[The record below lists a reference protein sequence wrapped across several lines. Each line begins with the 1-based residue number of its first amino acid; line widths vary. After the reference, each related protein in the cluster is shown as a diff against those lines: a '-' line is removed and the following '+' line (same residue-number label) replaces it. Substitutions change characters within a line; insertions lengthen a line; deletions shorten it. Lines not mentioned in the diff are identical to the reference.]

1 MDNGFSPLGE
11 VDSEEFDHILELI
24 VAILFMAFGITAT
37 ILMIRVM
44 DAKTQIVSRV
54 DKVEV
59 SYLDIEDNNPFK
71 FTGYEAYMFGW
82 MIDTTSDTAITW
94 TNGDLSGN
102 IYATIDPIKQSS
114 NFITVRNNT
123 IRTEVANSLA
133 SGFSDINDQI
143 AVWKGD
149 TDDYYELVYTNEYKN
164 IEEEGTENR
173 WTLKLTR

>member
-1 MDNGFSPLGE
+1 MESGFSPLGE

-24 VAILFMAFGITAT
+24 VAVMFMAFGITAT
-37 ILMIRVM
+37 IFMIRVM

-82 MIDTTSDTAITW
+82 MIDTTTDTAITW

-102 IYATIDPIKQSS
+102 SYATIDPIKQSS

-123 IRTEVANSLA
+123 IRTEVANTLA
-133 SGFSDINDQI
+133 AGFINISDQI

-149 TDDYYELVYTNEYKN
+149 TTAYYALLYTNDYKN

-173 WTLKLTR
+173 WTLKLIR

>member
-1 MDNGFSPLGE
+1 M
-11 VDSEEFDHILELI
+11 
-24 VAILFMAFGITAT
+24 
-37 ILMIRVM
+37 
-44 DAKTQIVSRV
+44 
-54 DKVEV
+54 
-59 SYLDIEDNNPFK
+59 
-71 FTGYEAYMFGW
+71 
-82 MIDTTSDTAITW
+82 
-94 TNGDLSGN
+94 
-102 IYATIDPIKQSS
+102 IKQSS

-149 TDDYYELVYTNEYKN
+149 TADYYALVYTNEYKN